1 MWNATLDVLKSIPN
15 IWRYEDTKPVLYHVI
30 WGSSPKLDQRRSNRK
45 KQNEKREQKMIR
57 HNTHKKK
64 MTRDN
69 NTFALNREA
78 MMHLT
83 GSPQEDSHASTQKV
97 QTSLPKYI

>member
-1 MWNATLDVLKSIPN
+1 MEKKN
-15 IWRYEDTKPVLYHVI
+15 IKWLETIH
-30 WGSSPKLDQRRSNRK
+30 
-45 KQNEKREQKMIR
+45 
-57 HNTHKKK
+57 TKKK
-64 MTRDN
+64 LIRDN
-69 NTFALNREA
+69 NTFALNIEA